1 MPTPAPAGFVLGA
14 VAPDDAVAAFQ
25 ARGLLRPS
33 FRWQEVWQAEHA
45 RAFAV
50 AGVMRLDILSLIRD
64 QVDTAVKGGGNFAD
78 FHRDLKRQLVQRG
91 WWGNIEITD
100 PGTGEVRRTRFND
113 HRLGLIFDV
122 NMRQSHAAGRW
133 ARAMRSRKPYLMYS
147 TMRDEKVRA
156 SHKPWDRVVL
166 PKSHPWWDTHY
177 PPNGWRCRCTAF
189 EIDEAGIGRLRA
201 AGVKVQTEAPPTTWV
216 EFENRSTG
224 QVERVPRGIDPGFA
238 YNPGKLHVEQGVER
252 LERALSTVQP
262 FAKVGGDIANSES
275 GGALQITR
283 AVVARMR
290 SEVAFKDFLAAPP
303 PNTNTGMPVAA
314 LPSMRG
320 EPPIASVSARA
331 LLAQAGT
338 ADYPR
343 TLPTTVKD
351 WAMAQAVVD
360 RGQRL
365 LLPRGRVLWWWARG
379 AGQARRVHVLE
390 LDRGAL
396 VWWVQQLAALAPEE
410 AVRLYPQLAGLV

>member
-1 MPTPAPAGFVLGA
+1 MPTPAPAGFALGA
-14 VAPDDAVAAFQ
+14 IAPDDAIAAFE

-50 AGVMRLDILSLIRD
+50 AGVMRLDILTLIRD
-64 QVDTAVKGGGNFAD
+64 QVDAAVKGGTDFAD
-78 FHRDLKRQLVQRG
+78 FHKQLKRQLVAKG

-100 PGTGEVRRTRFND
+100 PSTGEVRKTKFNSQ
-113 HRLGLIFDV
+113 RLELIFDV

-133 ARAMRSRKPYLMYS
+133 ARAMRSRKPYMMYS
-147 TMRDEKVRA
+147 TMRDERVRA
-156 SHKPWDRVVL
+156 SHKPWDRLVL
-166 PKSHPWWDTHY
+166 PKTHPWWDTHY

-189 EIDEAGIGRLRA
+189 EIDDAGIEKLRA
-201 AGVKVQTEAPPTTWV
+201 AGVKVQTEAPATTWV
-216 EFENRSTG
+216 EFENKSTG

-238 YNPGKLHVEQGVER
+238 YNPGKVHVEQGVER
-252 LERALSTVQP
+252 LERALSVVRPSSQG
-262 FAKVGGDIANSES
+262 AGD
-275 GGALQITR
+275 ALQITR
-283 AVVARMR
+283 ATVARMR
-290 SEVAFKDFLAAPP
+290 SEKAFKDFLADPP
-303 PNTNTGMPVAA
+303 PNVNTGMPVAA
-314 LPSMRG
+314 LPATRG

-343 TLPTTVKD
+343 TLPTTAKD
-351 WAMAQAVVD
+351 WAMAQAVID
-360 RGQRL
+360 RGQRV

-379 AGQARRVHVLE
+379 SGQARRVHVLE

-410 AVRLYPQLAGLV
+410 AVRLYPPLAGLV